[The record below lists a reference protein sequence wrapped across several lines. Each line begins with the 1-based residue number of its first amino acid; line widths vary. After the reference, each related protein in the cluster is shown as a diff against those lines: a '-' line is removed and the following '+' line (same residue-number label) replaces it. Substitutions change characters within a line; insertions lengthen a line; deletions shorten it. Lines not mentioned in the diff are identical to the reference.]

1 VAVAVVAVRMQAIA
15 AQVAVAVLVDTVQIR
30 QRLALAQII
39 Q

>member
-1 VAVAVVAVRMQAIA
+1 VAAAVAVRMQAIA
-15 AQVAVAVLVDTVQIR
+15 AQAVAAVLVDTVQIR